1 MGELFDFILNLDEHI
16 KQLIHDQG
24 PLTYAILFAIIFA
37 ETGFVIFPFLP
48 GDSLLFAVGIFCR
61 AGSTDGYSLNYWT
74 VFFLLSFAAI
84 AGDQVNYRLGKHFGP
99 KVFKHENAK
108 IFKRSHL
115 HKTEQFFARYGAKT
129 VTIARFVPIVRSFAP
144 FVAGMGAMPYGK
156 FCAYSIFGA
165 FLWVGVCT
173 GAGYLVGQA
182 VGDKFELAILAL
194 VLLSI
199 SPMIIEY
206 VRHRRA
212 KSRKPVPDPEGRE
225 LQEH

>member
-1 MGELFDFILNLDEHI
+1 MGEILDFILNLDQHI
-16 KQLIHDQG
+16 AKLIAQYG
-24 PLTYAILFAIIFA
+24 PQTYAILFFIIFA

-61 AGSTDGYSLNYWT
+61 STGEGYSLNFWY

-84 AGDQVNYRLGKHFGP
+84 IGDQVNYRIGKALGP
-99 KVFKHENAK
+99 KVFRHDNAR

-115 HKTEQFFARYGAKT
+115 LKTEEFFARYGAKT

-144 FVAGMGAMPYGK
+144 FVAGMGAMSYGK

-194 VLLSI
+194 IFLSVL
-199 SPMIIEY
+199 PMIIEF
-206 VRHRRA
+206 VKHKKKA
-212 KSRKPVPDPEGRE
+212 KKEA
-225 LQEH
+225 QEEADQQAA